1 MATFYIDT
9 DNFSTATAVWED
21 PNLTIKAPDGFY
33 SLNGIYRQQSNGI
46 LLIAFPCETSC
57 KLFIGIIVKGPG
69 GGPFEV
75 GYIDCNGNPNTFTF
89 DSPVNPEYPDGEF
102 GVYINQEINPAPC
115 VRQGSLYKISG
126 PGQIFEFLYDECPS
140 PIVECDELQA
150 TAFESGVTLGFLD
163 CTGEFISVP
172 LTINEPFN
180 FCAKRGTATATGAS
194 ISTLGPCPS
203 YPNIHLSLSTSV
215 NDCLSPS
222 VPTTFPYSLYVY
234 SLPIN
239 VGDIIYNTIPPSSL
253 GFEGNSTGY
262 YWAGPGYAYRINNSG
277 EVLEVIDCT

>member
-33 SLNGIYRQQSNGI
+33 SLNGIYRQQLNGL
-46 LLIAFPCETSC
+46 LLIAFPCGFSC
-57 KLFIGIIVKGPG
+57 KLFVGITFKGPG
-69 GGPFEV
+69 GDSFEV
-75 GYIDCNGNPNTFTF
+75 GYTDCDGNPQTFTF
-89 DSPVNPEYPDGEF
+89 GVPINPDYPIGPYTF
-102 GVYINQEINPAPC
+102 YIEQEINPTPC
-115 VRQGSLYKISG
+115 VREGSMYKISG
-126 PGQIFEFLYDECPS
+126 SGPIFEFLYDTCPS
-140 PIVECDELQA
+140 PIAECDQLEA
-150 TAFESGVTLGFLD
+150 TAFESGVTLEYLD
-163 CTGEFISVP
+163 CTGESILVG
-172 LTINEPFN
+172 LTINEPYN
-180 FCAKRGTATATGAS
+180 FCAKRGTSFADGAV

-203 YPNIHLSLSTSV
+203 YPNIHLSLSTSI

-262 YWAGPGYAYRINNSG
+262 YWAGPGYAYRINNLG